1 MGHWGGW
8 GGPGRQHMRL
18 QQFWLCTGL
27 LQADELWAGWK
38 QCTILLSGRTWLLFR
53 VYGGE
58 ESKTLMSAVGSAG
71 SSAGC
76 FLQVAE
82 HSWAL
87 GELQLGWSRELG
99 MPTARTALAT
109 LQGCLLAGWLA
120 LHAAKGVDS
129 SGAGL
134 QVAVW
139 VRVEASKHAEPGYAG

>member
-1 MGHWGGW
+1 
-8 GGPGRQHMRL
+8 
-18 QQFWLCTGL
+18 
-27 LQADELWAGWK
+27 
-38 QCTILLSGRTWLLFR
+38 
-53 VYGGE
+53 
-58 ESKTLMSAVGSAG
+58 MSAVGSAG
-71 SSAGC
+71 SSAVC

-120 LHAAKGVDS
+120 LHTAKGVDS